1 MMIINILRITQ
12 DPVMKS
18 QSSVSLIFYSEGDYI
33 YYNLIDAVWEK

>member
-18 QSSVSLIFYSEGDYI
+18 QSSVSLIFI
-33 YYNLIDAVWEK
+33 VRATIFTIT